1 MNSTQKRLATLCIA
15 VACATVSAQAQNPSP
30 TVDSLASDLAALT
43 ARVAK
48 LEGQIQAAD
57 LVGMYVLSGI
67 QVELRGGNSASV
79 SSYVFTG
86 TVVLAA
92 DGTAT
97 LNASQTGNTLSI
109 GTSSS
114 LSPFKGGGGG
124 AVTITTTWSY
134 ADGTLSLLGSQ
145 LAVTA
150 GGRILIASNAN
161 NSDGTNVLLILT
173 RLQLA
178 PASST
183 AVWPR
188 VSTRG
193 E

>member
-1 MNSTQKRLATLCIA
+1 
-15 VACATVSAQAQNPSP
+15 
-30 TVDSLASDLAALT
+30 
-43 ARVAK
+43 
-48 LEGQIQAAD
+48 
-57 LVGMYVLSGI
+57 MYVLSGI
-67 QVELRGGNSASV
+67 QVELHGGSNSTSV

-97 LNASQTGNTLSI
+97 LNGAQTGNTLAI

-114 LSPFKGGGGG
+114 LSPFRPSGGS
-124 AVTITTTWSY
+124 AVAITTTWSY
-134 ADGTLSLLGSQ
+134 ADGTLTFLGTQ

-150 GGRILIASNAN
+150 GGRILVGSTAN

-173 RLQLA
+173 RLQSA

-183 AVWPR
+183 AVWPV